1 MFKFFF
7 VILPLV
13 VLFFIFLFGFS
24 VLRGIF
30 RLFFGGTTQNT
41 YKEQQEKQRTDSS
54 SQKKHEK
61 VFKKEEGE
69 YVDYE
74 EIKNPDAHS

>member
-7 VILPLV
+7 VIIPLI

-30 RLFFGGTTQNT
+30 RLMFGGGQVRNSHSAPES
-41 YKEQQEKQRTDSS
+41 KQEQRSS
-54 SQKKHEK
+54 NHPPKKHDK
-61 VFKKEEGE
+61 VFSKEDGE

-74 EIKNPDAHS
+74 EIKDQ

>member
-7 VILPLV
+7 VILPLI

-30 RLFFGGTTQNT
+30 RLFFGGGQARNAHPGTRP
-41 YKEQQEKQRTDSS
+41 EQRSS
-54 SQKKHEK
+54 KPSPKKHDK
-61 VFKKEEGE
+61 VFSKDEGE
-69 YVDYE
+69 YVEYE
-74 EIKNPDAHS
+74 EVKDS

>member
-7 VILPLV
+7 VILPLI

-30 RLFFGGTTQNT
+30 RLFFGGGGQPRNV
-41 YKEQQEKQRTDSS
+41 QTDTKRERRPSNPS
-54 SQKKHEK
+54 PPKHNK
-61 VFKKEEGE
+61 AFSKNEGE

-74 EIKNPDAHS
+74 EIKD

>member
-13 VLFFIFLFGFS
+13 VLLFIFLFGFS

-30 RLFFGGTTQNT
+30 RLLFGSGQSRNVHA
-41 YKEQQEKQRTDSS
+41 KAKQEQQSSYKPPKQHS
-54 SQKKHEK
+54 K
-61 VFKKEEGE
+61 VFSKNEGE

-74 EIKNPDAHS
+74 EIKDT